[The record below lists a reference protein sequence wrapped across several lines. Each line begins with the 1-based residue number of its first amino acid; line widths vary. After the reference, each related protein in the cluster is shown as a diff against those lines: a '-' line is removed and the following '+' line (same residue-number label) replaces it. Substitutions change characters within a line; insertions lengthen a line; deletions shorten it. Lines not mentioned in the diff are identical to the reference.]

1 MLELV
6 EIEAL
11 ELLEHYGYDPA
22 KCPVIRGSALLALKG
37 KLFLSYIP
45 NPIKFIEVQA
55 TETFKS

>member
-37 KLFLSYIP
+37 KLINNLTVYTLNYFL
-45 NPIKFIEVQA
+45 
-55 TETFKS
+55 